1 VNQQS
6 YTQEQA
12 DQNNM
17 PLASLCLITG
27 EITIFEQDSSTVQS
41 PTYQHSTNNK
51 TKS

>member
-1 VNQQS
+1 MNQQNF
-6 YTQEQA
+6 TQEQA

-27 EITIFEQDSSTVQS
+27 EITIFNQDNPNIQCSNYQQS
-41 PTYQHSTNNK
+41 PNTK